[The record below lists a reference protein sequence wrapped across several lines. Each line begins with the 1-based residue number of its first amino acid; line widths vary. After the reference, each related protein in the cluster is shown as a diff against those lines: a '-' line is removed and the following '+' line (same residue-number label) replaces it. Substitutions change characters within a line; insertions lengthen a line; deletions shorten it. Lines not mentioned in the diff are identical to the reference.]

1 MHSRGRYLFIYLMP
15 IILPKTGMDQ
25 CISIKY
31 TVDFDFMYIPRKKC
45 ESLQILFKEVYY
57 NSKSWNRTDCNF
69 ITNHVVNCCKYQS
82 MLSFLSHQGEFFQH
96 LTNANWRF
104 PFISNQSC
112 VKRQRQSKLC
122 QKTTS
127 MDIFQNN
134 NHISEVLSRALLV
147 ILLETINR
155 KGKNILIKQ

>member
-1 MHSRGRYLFIYLMP
+1 MHSRGRYLFIYRMP

-45 ESLQILFKEVYY
+45 ESLQILFKEVYC

-96 LTNANWRF
+96 LTNANWQF

-127 MDIFQNN
+127 VDIFQNN

-155 KGKNILIKQ
+155 KGKNILMKQ

>member
-82 MLSFLSHQGEFFQH
+82 MLSFLSHQGEFFSTFNKCK
-96 LTNANWRF
+96 LT
-104 PFISNQSC
+104 ISFYFKSE
-112 VKRQRQSKLC
+112 LC

-127 MDIFQNN
+127 IKAVSKNN
-134 NHISEVLSRALLV
+134 FSGYIS
-147 ILLETINR
+147 
-155 KGKNILIKQ
+155 K